1 MRKGWINVNRDELV
15 KLAEVGMRQRLQGVE
30 RQLAQVFRE
39 FPDLFIGEA
48 PPQFVRPELK
58 NGKGHEWPIIVSETE
73 KVVKGHAARWTPER
87 RREQS
92 ERMKKARGKR
102 HPSKMQHT
110 GLVMKVHHYL
120 AKHGESALRDIIKGT
135 GGAKSSSIISSMNT
149 GFKTGRF
156 IKAGPARYAL
166 GPNAQQEA
174 E

>member
-1 MRKGWINVNRDELV
+1 VNRDELV
-15 KLAEVGMRQRLQGVE
+15 KLAAVGMRQRLQDME
-30 RQLAQVFRE
+30 RYLAQLFRE
-39 FPDLFIGEA
+39 FPQLFMGET

-58 NGKGHEWPIIVSETE
+58 NGKGHEWPIMVSETE
-73 KVVKGHAARWTPER
+73 RTVNARKARWTPER
-87 RREQS
+87 RQAQA
-92 ERMKKARGKR
+92 ERMRKRRGKL
-102 HPSKMQHT
+102 HPSKMKHT
-110 GLVMKVHHYL
+110 GLVMKVHRYL

-156 IKAGPARYAL
+156 VKSGPARYAL